1 MEFIPTYVCPNC
13 GKIMKIIGTEC
24 PFCNK
29 TFTKSEIDDM
39 YFVCPSCLSD
49 KIEMV
54 LNDSNNVPNVCF
66 TFTKAKYSAIIDLA
80 QASVNSGMSPSFV
93 CKNCATNFNSTNF
106 YLTSNIT
113 GKYKVDQKISA
124 KRKTR
129 KIIVAIVAIL
139 MSLILLFIVLFN

>member
-13 GKIMKIIGTEC
+13 SKIMKIIGTEC

-49 KIEMV
+49 KVELV
-54 LNDSNNVPNVCF
+54 LNDSNNVPNVGF

-80 QASVNSGMSPSFV
+80 QASVNSGMYPSFV

-106 YLTSNIT
+106 YLTSSIT
-113 GKYKVDQKISA
+113 EKSEVDQKISV
-124 KRKTR
+124 KRKNR
-129 KIIVAIVAIL
+129 KINVAIAIIL
-139 MSLILLFIVLFN
+139 ILLILLFVVLFN